1 MPSIVIVDMYTVNM
15 STDLDY
21 PTLLAIVHRV
31 DLLSRRVADQQLL
44 AHVGV
49 GRSTFLILELLSTTD
64 PSGIS
69 QRAIAESVGLTKAA
83 VSRQLAIAQKEG
95 WVVAQQAAESR
106 RENKVALTVTG
117 RHLVERGQRH
127 RLQAAQAATASLGSE
142 AMVRATQT
150 LTQLAGL
157 LEERLLA

>member
-21 PTLLAIVHRV
+21 PALLAIVHRV

-64 PSGIS
+64 PFGARHYGS
-69 QRAIAESVGLTKAA
+69 QI
-83 VSRQLAIAQKEG
+83 ID
-95 WVVAQQAAESR
+95 
-106 RENKVALTVTG
+106 
-117 RHLVERGQRH
+117 
-127 RLQAAQAATASLGSE
+127 
-142 AMVRATQT
+142 
-150 LTQLAGL
+150 
-157 LEERLLA
+157 LLADMRVR

>member
-21 PTLLAIVHRV
+21 PALLAIVHRV

-95 WVVAQQAAESR
+95 WVVA
-106 RENKVALTVTG
+106 
-117 RHLVERGQRH
+117 
-127 RLQAAQAATASLGSE
+127 
-142 AMVRATQT
+142 
-150 LTQLAGL
+150 
-157 LEERLLA
+157 